1 MIKNSQIQTRKKY
14 PKTTAN
20 TKQNTKKDKSTIQQ
34 QEEVRNT
41 GDEIPDDWTGEVV
54 YLEPVDYE
62 QPTQQHPVDV
72 GKCLKSKQITGF
84 KDILRIGKFRFKVT
98 FESTLQARKAAG
110 TTMQE
115 HNLKCFVPQMFRQ
128 SIGLIKS
135 VPWKYGEKEL
145 LEELQADV
153 PILKVERMLRMD
165 ETQKLTHTQNVRVT
179 FKGKELPNFVWMYGY
194 KIRVELYLFPV
205 KQCRNCWGY
214 GHKTQNCKRVK
225 KCSKCGQQADKHGEQ
240 CNQSCI
246 NCHGNHSADSKH
258 CPERQK
264 QKRIAEK
271 MQQEK
276 LTYQEARGTFLQNR
290 YQLLQ
295 DYDEDFP
302 SIAAGDDG
310 SEAGTTATEN
320 RRTWRPRKTQRA
332 GENQVAKQ
340 SGQDRQR
347 DAEQRSQNRNRRNA
361 QAIENPY
368 RSSEV
373 ERMRMEMKA
382 FWKNVALVG
391 KLKQLQEAIK
401 EQVGT
406 KRTDISYEEIIIK
419 ISTVMGE
426 IVEEIV
432 SNMAT
437 SEESINRESVEEN
450 SYNNGE

>member
-1 MIKNSQIQTRKKY
+1 
-14 PKTTAN
+14 
-20 TKQNTKKDKSTIQQ
+20 
-34 QEEVRNT
+34 
-41 GDEIPDDWTGEVV
+41 
-54 YLEPVDYE
+54 
-62 QPTQQHPVDV
+62 
-72 GKCLKSKQITGF
+72 
-84 KDILRIGKFRFKVT
+84 
-98 FESTLQARKAAG
+98 
-110 TTMQE
+110 
-115 HNLKCFVPQMFRQ
+115 
-128 SIGLIKS
+128 
-135 VPWKYGEKEL
+135 
-145 LEELQADV
+145 
-153 PILKVERMLRMD
+153 
-165 ETQKLTHTQNVRVT
+165 
-179 FKGKELPNFVWMYGY
+179 
-194 KIRVELYLFPV
+194 
-205 KQCRNCWGY
+205 
-214 GHKTQNCKRVK
+214 
-225 KCSKCGQQADKHGEQ
+225 
-240 CNQSCI
+240 
-246 NCHGNHSADSKH
+246 
-258 CPERQK
+258 
-264 QKRIAEK
+264 

-361 QAIENPY
+361 QAAIENPY